1 VRPELYKGFN
11 PWDRVC
17 EVSALRSLLEASG
30 LKGIDVV
37 AESDSQPV
45 NSPEDWWPMVMGS
58 GYRGTIQQL
67 NAAEQEQVK
76 AESLDFIR
84 GENIRSIE
92 ANVLYAQ
99 ACP

>member
-1 VRPELYKGFN
+1 
-11 PWDRVC
+11 
-17 EVSALRSLLEASG
+17 
-30 LKGIDVV
+30 
-37 AESDSQPV
+37 
-45 NSPEDWWPMVMGS
+45 MVMGS
-58 GYRGTIQQL
+58 GYRGTVQQL

-84 GENIRSIE
+84 SENIRSIE